1 MPDVIVKSQFP
12 VIVDTSE
19 HTGATE
25 DVNINITNT
34 GTKHV
39 YVATG
44 SVGQTATVSGSLDG
58 VIWVEIVSFEIEE
71 TDVPLSVALDH
82 VWPLQKITGNATVQI
97 AKAL

>member
-19 HTGATE
+19 HAGATE

-34 GTKHV
+34 GTKYV

-44 SVGQTATVSGSLDG
+44 SVGETATVSGSIDG
-58 VIWVEIVSFEIEE
+58 SVWVEIVNFEIEE
-71 TDVPLSVALDH
+71 AGVPLSIALDH
-82 VWPLQKITGNATVQI
+82 VWPLQKITGDATVQI